1 MGAHVKYWI
10 VALLLCLG
18 SLSAVAAEHL
28 YKTGND
34 TCEGWPRAPIAMAQ
48 GFCAGL
54 VVSPPA
60 EASQRVIAFPR
71 LLLPLGGPNW
81 LVTDMGHWSQ
91 HDGKVVKLTAEPG
104 RPPVI
109 TVLFSGL
116 YMPHGL
122 AKGPDSKIYVG
133 EATRIFR
140 FDPKDTSPTVEPV
153 LTGLKRDEAHP
164 GLHPL
169 TFFLFDANK
178 DLLVTEG
185 APSDQCLKD
194 GKPDGDKQCSQTEG
208 DLIAA
213 VRRYHFAGNGRW
225 SASYTVEA
233 KGLRNPLA
241 MVRHS
246 SGTLLAGDNGMDF
259 PPADS
264 PFEELNVLTRGSHYG
279 WPYCYETAKPN
290 PAWVAVAAMDCAGK
304 AHTGAARLLPPH
316 GAPLSALY
324 YDGTMFPE
332 LRGQLL
338 ISLHGY
344 RPAGARI
351 VAFQVDSHGV
361 PLLAPDAHYDAYVD
375 KTGDLVTQKPYDGPA
390 GQPLILTPG
399 WNEVPG
405 RPKGS
410 PVGLAVAEDGA
421 IWVAENTNGT
431 ILRIARDRP

>member
-1 MGAHVKYWI
+1 MKFRIA
-10 VALLLCLG
+10 ALLLCLG
-18 SLSAVAAEHL
+18 SFSAMAAEQ
-28 YKTGND
+28 YKTSGD
-34 TCEGWPRAPIAMAQ
+34 TCDGWPRAPIGMAP

-54 VVSPPA
+54 VVMPPA
-60 EASQRVIAFPR
+60 EASQRIIAFPR

-81 LVTDMGHWSQ
+81 LVTDMGHWNQ
-91 HDGKVVKLTAEPG
+91 HDGKVVKLTAQPG
-104 RPPVI
+104 HAPVM

-122 AKGPDSKIYVG
+122 AKGPDGKVYVG

-140 FDPKDTSPTVEPV
+140 FDPNDSAPAIELV
-153 LTGLKRDEAHP
+153 LSGLKRDEAHP

-194 GKPDGDKQCSQTEG
+194 GKPDGEKQCSQTE
-208 DLIAA
+208 DDRIAA
-213 VRRYHFAGNGRW
+213 VRRYPYAGNGKW
-225 SASYTVEA
+225 GTDYTVEA

-259 PPADS
+259 PPADT

-279 WPYCYETAKPN
+279 WPYCYETNKPN
-290 PAWVAVAAMDCAGK
+290 PVWAANAAMDCTSK
-304 AHTGAARLLPPH
+304 THTGAARLLPPH

-324 YDGTMFPE
+324 YNGAMFPE
-332 LRGQLL
+332 LRGRLL

-351 VAFQVDSHGV
+351 VAFQVDRHGV
-361 PLLAPDAHYDAYVD
+361 PLLAPDAQYDSWAD
-375 KTGDLVTQKPYDGPA
+375 KTGDQVTHKPYDGPA

-399 WNEVPG
+399 WNEVAG

-410 PVGLAVAEDGA
+410 PVGLAVAGDGA